1 VAAVTRCPD
10 IYRDAILHEVPRILS
25 MMDREPLSPTAG
37 CCDRTFWAW
46 KFVDF
51 PGARFQ
57 EALCVLGFLHA
68 TDFPGN
74 SCAGNPALVQWI
86 DSAMQYWCG
95 LQHGD
100 GSFDEAYP
108 YERSLA
114 ATSFTTFYVAE
125 ALGFVGD
132 RLPRTTTDRVHRT
145 IRAAAEWLT
154 RNDETHGFLSNH
166 LAAAAGALQH
176 AYRLTGDARFQERY
190 RYFLDR
196 ILSHQSSEGWYEEY
210 GGADPGYQTHGS
222 FYLARCWQLT
232 EDDRLATSLE
242 EGMRFI
248 AHFVHPDGSFSGEY
262 ASRNT
267 KTYYP
272 AACEMLAHRDPVSAW
287 MADTMRPSLSNGATA
302 ALRGIDR
309 YNYFPFLN
317 NFIFAYLA
325 SAGRHS
331 NGDPA
336 PDPTPDAGLVNF
348 AKAGIVRIRR
358 PRYDAVVG
366 TAKGGVLKVFDRARR
381 RLVFSD
387 CGYVATLDDGRLLAT
402 QYDDPNRPT
411 TITPERIVMDGAL
424 IGVSRPTMTPPRFI
438 AFRGFT
444 LTVGRMAWLA
454 QWLKRYLVKVLIYR
468 RRPTKVAVR
477 RTVHFA
483 EESITVRDEL
493 RGADGSRVR
502 DLQHASQFATVHMGS
517 ARYFIANELDVPVG
531 ASPIDVKPGAI
542 EAGLVVERT
551 VRFDG
556 EER

>member
-1 VAAVTRCPD
+1 
-10 IYRDAILHEVPRILS
+10 

-74 SCAGNPALVQWI
+74 WCAGNPALLQWI
-86 DSAMQYWCG
+86 DRAMQYWCG

-114 ATSFTTFYVAE
+114 ATSFTTFYVGE

-132 RLPRTTTDRVHRT
+132 QLPPETSVRVHGT

-176 AYRLTGDARFQERY
+176 AYRLTGDGRFQDRY

-232 EDDRLATSLE
+232 DDDTLAASLE

-272 AACEMLAHRDPVSAW
+272 AACEMLANRDSVSAW
-287 MADTMRPSLSNGATA
+287 IADTMRPSLSNGATA

-317 NFIFAYLA
+317 NFIFAHLA
-325 SAGRHS
+325 GMGRTDD
-331 NGDPA
+331 GAEA
-336 PDPTPDAGLVNF
+336 PDPTPGIGQVDF

-358 PRYDAVVG
+358 SRYDAFVG

-381 RLVFSD
+381 RLIFSD
-387 CGYVATLDDGRLLAT
+387 CGYVATLDNGRLLAT
-402 QYDDPNRPT
+402 QYDDLSRPT

-468 RRPTKVAVR
+468 RRPTRVNVR
-477 RTVHFA
+477 RSIEFT
-483 EESITVRDEL
+483 EDSITVRDEL
-493 RGADGSRVR
+493 RGPDGGRVR
-502 DLQHASQFATVHMGS
+502 NLQHAPQFATVHMGS
-517 ARYFIANELDVPVG
+517 SRYFVANELNVPMDPSPVDVQ
-531 ASPIDVKPGAI
+531 PGAI

-551 VRFDG
+551 VRVDG
-556 EER
+556 EEH